1 MPWPCQWVYLITLL
15 VPCGH
20 TFFAEFYKCAIKLCC
35 VGNFSDTDIGE
46 PIVDVILEPGDL
58 LYFPRG
64 TIHQVRDLV
73 SRQSTFSQQSYL
85 KTAP

>member
-1 MPWPCQWVYLITLL
+1 MAVSVGLLDYLVGSLWSYVFRRILQM
-15 VPCGH
+15 C
-20 TFFAEFYKCAIKLCC
+20 EKLCF

-73 SRQSTFSQQSYL
+73 SRQSTFCQ
-85 KTAP
+85 